1 MALINC
7 PECGNSISDKADKCI
22 YCGFPLEQTINLEI
36 KEENEEKPIK
46 LNPGEEINI
55 TCYDGYSIKYYNG
68 VVEIYKLGV
77 LQTRKNVLNTNV
89 FGIKKSIYD
98 DYIFDFTVD
107 GIVPNRYYCAN
118 EVEFKKC
125 KILEEEI
132 RTIKDNFF
140 NRNRVVSKEQSNLS
154 VENFK
159 DKNSGNSNV
168 GIVFSIIGLIIFIFI
183 ISSLNNNDNKEPE
196 NETETSISE
205 VQSLSEEEY
214 KALCK
219 EYSYKDVLR
228 NPQDYVGQK
237 IVITL
242 KVSSVH
248 EKSFS
253 NSTKY
258 YFAYSE
264 TEPGNGL
271 FWGDRYGV
279 FDKRESTELKILKED
294 VIKIWGEISNP
305 KETQSLILNSEEVFC
320 IDMKYAELISE

>member
-1 MALINC
+1 MALITC
-7 PECGNSISDKADKCI
+7 PECGNNVSDKADKCI
-22 YCGFPLEQTINLEI
+22 HCGFPLETTTETEI
-36 KEENEEKPIK
+36 KEENEEKPVK
-46 LNPGEEINI
+46 LNHGEEINI
-55 TCYDGYSIKYYNG
+55 SCYDGYLIKYSNG
-68 VVEIYKLGV
+68 IVEIYKLGV
-77 LQTRKNVLNTNV
+77 LQTKKNVVNTNV
-89 FGIKKSIYD
+89 FGIKKSIND

-107 GIVPNRYYCAN
+107 GTVPNRYYCAN
-118 EVEFKKC
+118 EVEFNKC

-140 NRNRVVSKEQSNLS
+140 NKNRVVSKE
-154 VENFK
+154 ERNFSS
-159 DKNSGNSNV
+159 KNKTSGSSNV
-168 GIVFSIIGLIIFIFI
+168 GIVFAIIGIILFLSII
-183 ISSLNNNDNKEPE
+183 STTNNDDDKEP
-196 NETETSISE
+196 ETETSGSE
-205 VQSLSEEEY
+205 VQLLSEEEY

-242 KVSSVH
+242 EISSVH
-248 EKSFS
+248 EKSWS

-258 YFAYSE
+258 YFANAE
-264 TEPGNGL
+264 TEPGNGV

-279 FDKRESTELKILKED
+279 FDKRQNTELKILKDD

-305 KETQSLILNSEEVFC
+305 QETQSLILNSEEVFC